1 MEKIVAKFC
10 SGETTCTYKRLQ
22 QTIIVVIV
30 IIIII
35 IILTNLVGN
44 IMVHSWISA
53 TPSIP
58 LVLHLQIVV
67 KILLIFTRSMS
78 VIARVAEVAW
88 EHGWHPPKS
97 LDSGRKF

>member
-22 QTIIVVIV
+22 QTIIVIIV
-30 IIIII
+30 T
-35 IILTNLVGN
+35 IILTIITNLVGN

-67 KILLIFTRSMS
+67 KILLIFTRSVS
-78 VIARVAEVAW
+78 VIAVLIVFIFFIDI
-88 EHGWHPPKS
+88 
-97 LDSGRKF
+97 LQL

>member
-10 SGETTCTYKRLQ
+10 SGETKCTYKRLQ

-30 IIIII
+30 T
-35 IILTNLVGN
+35 IILTIITNLVGN

-67 KILLIFTRSMS
+67 KILLLFTMSM
-78 VIARVAEVAW
+78 
-88 EHGWHPPKS
+88 
-97 LDSGRKF
+97 

>member
-10 SGETTCTYKRLQ
+10 SGETKCTYKRLQ

-30 IIIII
+30 T
-35 IILTNLVGN
+35 IILTIVTIITNLVGN

-67 KILLIFTRSMS
+67 KILLIFTRSVS
-78 VIARVAEVAW
+78 VIAVLIVFIFFIDI
-88 EHGWHPPKS
+88 
-97 LDSGRKF
+97 LQL

>member
-1 MEKIVAKFC
+1 M
-10 SGETTCTYKRLQ
+10 YKRLQ

-30 IIIII
+30 T
-35 IILTNLVGN
+35 IILTIITNLVGN

-67 KILLIFTRSMS
+67 KILLIFARSMATLIVFIIFIDIIQS
-78 VIARVAEVAW
+78 
-88 EHGWHPPKS
+88 
-97 LDSGRKF
+97 

>member
-1 MEKIVAKFC
+1 MEKIFAKFC

-22 QTIIVVIV
+22 QTVIVVIV
-30 IIIII
+30 TIILIIIVI
-35 IILTNLVGN
+35 TNLVGN

-67 KILLIFTRSMS
+67 KILLIFARSMS
-78 VIARVAEVAW
+78 VMATLIVFIIFIDIIQ
-88 EHGWHPPKS
+88 S
-97 LDSGRKF
+97 